1 MELQETQ
8 EEERE
13 AFKELEEAM
22 LSASLSKR
30 DRLGNGLS
38 MSAAGDKL
46 SAYSELP
53 GLKQGRTGSFAPRTA
68 GNGGTMG
75 MTGGNFGPGSKAHG
89 AMRSTQ
95 RSGNSF

>member
-38 MSAAGDKL
+38 ASAAGDKL

-68 GNGGTMG
+68 GNHGTMG
-75 MTGGNFGPGSKAHG
+75 ITGGNFGKGQG
-89 AMRSTQ
+89 AMRST
-95 RSGNSF
+95 

>member
-30 DRLGNGLS
+30 DRLGNGS

-68 GNGGTMG
+68 G
-75 MTGGNFGPGSKAHG
+75 
-89 AMRSTQ
+89 
-95 RSGNSF
+95 

>member
-1 MELQETQ
+1 LELQETQ

-68 GNGGTMG
+68 G
-75 MTGGNFGPGSKAHG
+75 
-89 AMRSTQ
+89 
-95 RSGNSF
+95 

>member
-1 MELQETQ
+1 
-8 EEERE
+8 
-13 AFKELEEAM
+13 M

-53 GLKQGRTGSFAPRTA
+53 GLKQGRTGSFVPRTA

-75 MTGGNFGPGSKAHG
+75 MTGANFGKGNG

-95 RSGNSF
+95 RSGNSFTNNQFR